1 MPDDPRENLTA
12 LVTALLRALAVY
24 EAAQRPVALP
34 PPGQNTQAAG
44 PALISVSDAA
54 SLLGI
59 SRASAYRYADAGLL
73 PVKRLGH
80 RVYVVRARLADLE
93 MPDPPTDPEADAA

>member
-12 LVTALLRALAVY
+12 FVTALLRALAVY
-24 EAAQRPVALP
+24 EAAQRPATLASTSEDATVS
-34 PPGQNTQAAG
+34 G

-73 PVKRLGH
+73 PVKRLGR
-80 RVYVVRARLADLE
+80 RVYVVRARLVDLE
-93 MPDPPTDPEADAA
+93 MPDPTTNPEADAA